1 MAKLRRQIKGFA
13 PAREAKRA
21 NRDRFEVPSVA
32 IAGYTNAGKSSL
44 LNRLTQAGVLVQ
56 NQLFATLDPTV
67 RRSSTPDGRE
77 FTLADTVGFVRSL
90 PTQLVEAFRSTLEE
104 VGASDVIVHVV
115 DGAHPD
121 PGAQLATVRDV
132 IGEVGARDLPEI
144 VVFNKADLVD
154 DDRRLLLRGLEP
166 DAVFVSAR
174 TGEGIDEL
182 RQRIADTLPQWDVE
196 LDLLVPYDR
205 GDVVSL
211 AHQKA
216 RVLETEYEEDGTRIR
231 LVATDRIAKVI
242 TAALRA

>member
-1 MAKLRRQIKGFA
+1 
-13 PAREAKRA
+13 
-21 NRDRFEVPSVA
+21 
-32 IAGYTNAGKSSL
+32 
-44 LNRLTQAGVLVQ
+44 
-56 NQLFATLDPTV
+56 
-67 RRSSTPDGRE
+67 
-77 FTLADTVGFVRSL
+77 
-90 PTQLVEAFRSTLEE
+90 
-104 VGASDVIVHVV
+104 VHVV

-132 IGEVGARDLPEI
+132 IGDVGARDLPEI
-144 VVFNKADLVD
+144 VVFNKADLAD

-182 RQRIADTLPQWDVE
+182 RERIAGTLPQWDVE

-205 GDVVSL
+205 GEIISL

-231 LVATDRIAKVI
+231 LVATDRIAKEI
-242 TAALRA
+242 RSALEG